1 MLVDSKKKLI
11 YLENQKK
18 IWQRKILKAKNLL
31 SLSLDS
37 KNTSSIDDWFSTEK
51 DLFILK
57 NNDIILW
64 EVLSDFSY
72 DISTLNDNQE
82 ILSYLFYRFNSFI
95 PLDYI
100 QLTLQNNQDT
110 NSWSVYFL
118 KANGKEDFI
127 ISKKEYSTQKIN
139 PTYKLTFH
147 KDPSQSIQSFVAIP
161 IDHQGEHKGV
171 LGFASKE
178 PFEWEELNKN
188 FYSQLTKIL
197 GRRVYANMLLETK
210 ETLNLKFIEFAEEVL
225 SPYKNKASLQGIK
238 LGYSF
243 AGEILKEEKPY
254 IAGELEQWLH
264 LLAKDLLGRKN
275 ESVLHIHFYEKG
287 GMPSAQILSIGS
299 PKLISQELASY
310 LKERDSFPTI
320 ERKRETYL
328 VDIPFK
334 G

>member
-18 IWQRKILKAKNLL
+18 IWQRKILKAKGLL
-31 SLSLDS
+31 SLSLDG
-37 KNTSSIDDWFSTEK
+37 KNSHSVEEWLNKEK
-51 DLFILK
+51 DIFNLK
-57 NNDIILW
+57 DNDVILW

-72 DISTLNDNQE
+72 DISTLNDNKE
-82 ILSYLFYRFNSFI
+82 ILSYLFYRFNDFI

-100 QLTLQNNQDT
+100 QLTLQNNQ
-110 NSWSVYFL
+110 NQNLWSVYFL
-118 KANGKEDFI
+118 KSQGKDDFV
-127 ISKKEYSTQKIN
+127 ISKKEYNSEKIK
-139 PTYKLTFH
+139 PSYKLTFH

-161 IDHQGEHKGV
+161 INHLGEHKGV
-171 LGFASKE
+171 LGFASKNS
-178 PFEWEELNKN
+178 FDWEELNEN

-197 GRRVYANMLLETK
+197 GRRVYANILLETK

-225 SPYKNKASLQGIK
+225 STYKKKASSQGIK

-254 IAGELEQWLH
+254 MAGELEQWLH
-264 LLAKDLLGRKN
+264 LLAKDLLERKN

-299 PKLISQELASY
+299 PKLLSQELASY